1 MGIIILTICERGAIQ
16 NVKGNLQSQN
26 KALPKVNQPL
36 PTDYHPELDISSP
49 LNDEDTN
56 LYQSYRTI
64 LRWIVKLGRL
74 DIYVHVAFLSSH
86 LTHPRIGYL
95 EATYQFWLFK
105 MLREVNH
112 GI

>member
-1 MGIIILTICERGAIQ
+1 MKEAIQ
-16 NVKGNLQSQN
+16 NIEENLQSQN

-56 LYQSYRTI
+56 LYQSYISI
-64 LRWIVKLGRL
+64 LRWIFELGRL

-86 LTHPRIGYL
+86 LMHPRIGHL
-95 EATYQFWLFK
+95 EAAYQIFL
-105 MLREVNH
+105 
-112 GI
+112 